1 MLSQAQPDSPSPL
14 PIIELMEAFRRS
26 KTMFVALSVGVFD
39 LLERA
44 PANLASM
51 ARELKL
57 PSGPLERLLDACVG
71 LGLLR
76 KEGPSYAN
84 QAIASTYLC
93 RNNDGSLA
101 GYILYSDQVLFP
113 LWTHLEDAIREGT
126 PRWAQAFG
134 IEGGIFDHFFRSE
147 EAKATFIK
155 GMHGVGILS
164 SPKVVTAF
172 DLSRFRKLVDLG
184 GATGHLAIA
193 ACEHYAHLQAVVL
206 DLPQV
211 IEGTRSKIKQSP
223 VSGRI
228 DLQAGDFFSDDLPEA
243 DLFAMSRILHDW
255 SEDRIRLL
263 LDKIYR
269 RLPAGGGI
277 LVAEKLLHEDKT
289 GPLSAQL
296 QSLNM
301 LVCTEGKERTLAEY
315 RTLLEAAGFEQVE
328 GRSTG
333 SPLDAVL
340 ATKPA

>member
-1 MLSQAQPDSPSPL
+1 MPSKDQPDCPSPS

-26 KTMFVALSVGVFD
+26 KTMFAALSIGVFD
-39 LLERA
+39 LLEAA
-44 PANLASM
+44 PEDLARM
-51 ARELKL
+51 ARELEVQ
-57 PSGPLERLLDACVG
+57 SEPLERLLDACVG

-76 KEGPSYAN
+76 KEGTSYAN
-84 QAIASTYLC
+84 QAVASAYLC
-93 RNNDGSLA
+93 RSNEGSLA
-101 GYILYSDQVLFP
+101 GYILYSNQVLFP

-126 PRWAQAFG
+126 PRWGQAFG

-147 EAKATFIK
+147 EAKQTFIK
-155 GMHGVGILS
+155 GMHGLGILS
-164 SPKVVTAF
+164 SPKVIAAF

-184 GATGHLAIA
+184 GATGHLAIS
-193 ACEHYAHLQAVVL
+193 ACERYDHLQAVVL

-211 IEGTRSKIKQSP
+211 IEGARTKIKQSP
-223 VSGRI
+223 ASSRVA
-228 DLQAGDFFSDDLPEA
+228 LLAGDFFADDLPEA

-255 SEDRIRLL
+255 SEDRICPL

-315 RTLLEAAGFEQVE
+315 RMLLEAAGFEHVE
-328 GRSTG
+328 GRRTG